1 MKAYIIDASVA
12 VKWYI
17 PEAKS
22 KEAVKYLDL
31 YERNR
36 ATLLAPDLIIAEL
49 GNVLLKKIKSEELLA
64 EDAAEIADLF
74 TRLCP
79 LKLVTAKELLPAAL
93 ELAGNLELT
102 VYDSLYLS
110 LALLTET
117 SLVTADRQL
126 KKAADQHRLHRIV
139 TLL

>member
-1 MKAYIIDASVA
+1 MKAYVIDASVA

-49 GNVLLKKIKSEELLA
+49 GNVLLKKIKAKELLA
-64 EDAAEIADLF
+64 EDAAEIAALF
-74 TRLCP
+74 TKHCP
-79 LKLVTAKELLPAAL
+79 LELVKAKGLLTAAL